1 MDSYLSAYCICISWS
16 ISLLTLGY
24 GVLAAGYHVCGTT
37 ARFAQLGDRYIVY
50 FHTCSAPDPRTQ
62 CCSPDSQYISSAWLV
77 KNGTNQTSLSH
88 NISHFWVSLRMK
100 CSDICVCAISTVSG
114 LHHDIETWSMIV
126 KVKLAYQQVSPAIP
140 AARSVGV
147 WLVLG
152 NSMVSI
158 TFTDQI
164 ITVRNSCWRRA
175 NIPLW
180 ILLQLPQNFS
190 SVSTG

>member
-88 NISHFWVSLRMK
+88 NISYFWVGKYNKSVCYAIQYTYKRMRSVWVIMVTNVYRSQAFSWPLK
-100 CSDICVCAISTVSG
+100 SGWLCINMPIHVDLNCLLSQYLGVYWIS
-114 LHHDIETWSMIV
+114 EW
-126 KVKLAYQQVSPAIP
+126 QVSTANNGGCMDSIWE
-140 AARSVGV
+140 SV
-147 WLVLG
+147 
-152 NSMVSI
+152 I
-158 TFTDQI
+158 QCT
-164 ITVRNSCWRRA
+164 
-175 NIPLW
+175 
-180 ILLQLPQNFS
+180 
-190 SVSTG
+190 